1 MIYHNF
7 VFIVGKQFLVATKT
21 KDISSSGDNY
31 DGTSGDYS
39 NHAEYDKHGDYSAYG
54 DYNNHIDYCKAFP
67 CLDFCQDTVKKL
79 GLSRQG
85 CPALS
90 QTTNSATTTTTTSTR
105 TTMEKEGKESL
116 DECLCGKPWPELNEI
131 SGGREAP
138 KNEFPWIVR
147 LVGGCASEYWRG

>member
-1 MIYHNF
+1 MIYYNF

-31 DGTSGDYS
+31 DGRSGDYS

-105 TTMEKEGKESL
+105 TTMEKEGEESL
-116 DECLCGKPWPELNEI
+116 DPIKEGK
-131 SGGREAP
+131 ATQ
-138 KNEFPWIVR
+138 
-147 LVGGCASEYWRG
+147 